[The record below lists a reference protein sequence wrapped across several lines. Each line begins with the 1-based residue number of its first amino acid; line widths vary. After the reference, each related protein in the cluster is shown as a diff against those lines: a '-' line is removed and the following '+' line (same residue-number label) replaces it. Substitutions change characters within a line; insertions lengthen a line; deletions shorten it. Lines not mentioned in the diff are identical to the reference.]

1 VAAKDVGVPGRHAGE
16 DGGAAKDQCDYQGQ
30 PERAVMLGVGVPAAM
45 ASGHRFLILP
55 TNCRIP
61 LVD

>member
-1 VAAKDVGVPGRHAGE
+1 
-16 DGGAAKDQCDYQGQ
+16 
-30 PERAVMLGVGVPAAM
+30 MLGVAVPAAM